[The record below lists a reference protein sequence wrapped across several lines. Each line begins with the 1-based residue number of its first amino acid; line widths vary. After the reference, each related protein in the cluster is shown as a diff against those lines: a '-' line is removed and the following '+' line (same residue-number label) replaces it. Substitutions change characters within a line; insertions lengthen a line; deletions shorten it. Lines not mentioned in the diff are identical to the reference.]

1 VRSWLEHRLRGDD
14 VLAFHLRG
22 LARKDIDTLV
32 VAGSYEG
39 RQVRQGEAALLW
51 RMEKKGGFR
60 IVVLPDIDHTLFTQ
74 GTRRQVLPLLTER
87 VMAQCAPGP
96 RPDFAATR

>member
-1 VRSWLEHRLRGDD
+1 
-14 VLAFHLRG
+14 
-22 LARKDIDTLV
+22 
-32 VAGSYEG
+32 
-39 RQVRQGEAALLW
+39 
-51 RMEKKGGFR
+51 MEKKGGFR